1 MSLVTLATAL
11 KHADEHGYAIGAF
24 NTLSIEAI
32 RGALRAAEELR
43 SPIILQVAS
52 VQFDIVPLE
61 LIGPAMIDAGKRATV
76 PVVVNLDHGEEL
88 EDIEAALALG
98 FTSVM
103 FDGAKLPLEQNM
115 AKSRLVKEMAHMAG
129 ASCEAELGV
138 VGGGEDGSDTIE
150 MRLTDVNQVKTFI
163 EGTGVDALAV
173 AIGNAHGPYVK
184 EPDIRLDRL
193 AEINAITDVP
203 LVLHGGSGISESDF
217 KIAIEKGIQKI
228 NVATALQVQVVQDVA
243 KLYEDKKNKP
253 NYNELYETIEET
265 ICTAVKAHMTIFMS
279 PGNAW

>member
-1 MSLVTLATAL
+1 
-11 KHADEHGYAIGAF
+11 
-24 NTLSIEAI
+24 
-32 RGALRAAEELR
+32 
-43 SPIILQVAS
+43 
-52 VQFDIVPLE
+52 
-61 LIGPAMIDAGKRATV
+61 MIDAGKRATV

-184 EPDIRLDRL
+184 EPDKSYRMLPSYMRTKRTNQI
-193 AEINAITDVP
+193 IMSYMKP
-203 LVLHGGSGISESDF
+203 L
-217 KIAIEKGIQKI
+217 KKQY
-228 NVATALQVQVVQDVA
+228 VQQ
-243 KLYEDKKNKP
+243 
-253 NYNELYETIEET
+253 
-265 ICTAVKAHMTIFMS
+265 
-279 PGNAW
+279 